1 MKKVVLVLAIIAV
14 GFGAQAQVKFGVKA
28 GLNGYNFSG
37 DEADDLNTETKIG
50 FNVGGLVN
58 VPISEK
64 FSFQPEVVFST
75 EGAKISEGDDR
86 INFNLNYINIPL
98 LAQFNSASGFY
109 AEAGPQIGLLMSAK
123 TDSKIGGV
131 SADEDIKDQL
141 KGTNF
146 SVAIGAGYKLASG
159 LGFGARYNFGLSNI
173 SDDETSDIK
182 VGGFQV
188 GISFTFG
195 GGKKEKKD

>member
-1 MKKVVLVLAIIAV
+1 MKKVVFVLAIVAI
-14 GFGAQAQVKFGVKA
+14 GFSAQAQVKFGVKA

-37 DEADDLNTETKIG
+37 DDADDLNTDTKIG

-58 VPISEK
+58 VPISTN
-64 FSFQPEVVFST
+64 FSFQPELLFSA
-75 EGAKISEGDDR
+75 EGAKVSEGEDR
-86 INFNLNYINIPL
+86 VNFNLNYVNIPL

-109 AEAGPQIGLLMSAK
+109 AEAGPQIGFLVSAK
-123 TDSKIGGV
+123 ADYKINGV
-131 SADEDIKDQL
+131 STDEDIKDDL
-141 KGTNF
+141 KSTNF

-173 SDDETSDIK
+173 SDDNDSDLK

-188 GISFTFG
+188 GLSYTFG
-195 GGKKEKKD
+195 GGKKSKD